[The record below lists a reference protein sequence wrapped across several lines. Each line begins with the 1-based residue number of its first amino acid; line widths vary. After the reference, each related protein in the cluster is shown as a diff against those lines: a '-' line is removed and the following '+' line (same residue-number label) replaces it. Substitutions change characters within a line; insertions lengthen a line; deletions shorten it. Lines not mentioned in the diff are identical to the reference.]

1 MAASILNNIKPKM
14 DSYFTSYSNY
24 ANLFLKY
31 TKPFYEV
38 VVTGKDAVKKIIEIN
53 DFYSPN
59 KLFIGGDNS
68 NYIPLLKGKKSN
80 NLFFYICED
89 GLCKKPTSEINEV
102 ITLLR

>member
-24 ANLFLKY
+24 ANLFIKY

-38 VVTGKDAVKKIIEIN
+38 VVTGKGAVKKIIEIN

-80 NLFFYICED
+80 NLVFYICED
-89 GLCKKPTSEINEV
+89 GLCKKPTSEINEA